1 MLVSKERLFEM
12 AFEIVA
18 DRSSRARFDQP
29 GSGDRLLKEDLVKT
43 FRALEQAT
51 AELGGEVPAQD

>member
-1 MLVSKERLFEM
+1 M